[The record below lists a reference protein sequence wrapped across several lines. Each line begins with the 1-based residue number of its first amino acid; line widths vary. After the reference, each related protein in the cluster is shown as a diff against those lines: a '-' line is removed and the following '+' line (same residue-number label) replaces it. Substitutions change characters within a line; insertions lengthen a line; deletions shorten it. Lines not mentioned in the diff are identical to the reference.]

1 MNSHDKQSDERARR
15 LGIITLALS
24 FPTLQD
30 APGVNPWDP
39 NRLAAWA
46 KSSASSG
53 GRHAAAFVLGVYSRT
68 LPAALAVPFDMHAA
82 METWDVEHLAAFQAW
97 VADPWWTR

>member
-1 MNSHDKQSDERARR
+1 MTDDNSSARARR

-24 FPTLQD
+24 FPTLHD
-30 APGVNPWDP
+30 APGVNPWAPD
-39 NRLAAWA
+39 RLAAWA

-68 LPAALAVPFDMHAA
+68 LPAMLGLPFDMHAA
-82 METWDVEHLAAFQAW
+82 VETWDAEHLAAFQAW
-97 VADPWWTR
+97 VADPWWPR